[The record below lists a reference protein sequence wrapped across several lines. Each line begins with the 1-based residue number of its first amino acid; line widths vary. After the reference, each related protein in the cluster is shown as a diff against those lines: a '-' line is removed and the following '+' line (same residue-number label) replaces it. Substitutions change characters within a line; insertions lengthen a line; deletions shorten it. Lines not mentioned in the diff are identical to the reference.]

1 MIRVIVIGLI
11 AGWIAGKLMRGRGY
25 GAIADIVL
33 GLIGAVI
40 GSALFR
46 FIGIVPAMHPFGS
59 LALLAMAT
67 VGAVIL
73 VGIAHLFGGHAARL
87 PAR

>member
-1 MIRVIVIGLI
+1 MFRVIIIGLI
-11 AGWIAGKLMRGRGY
+11 AGWIAGKLIRGHGY
-25 GAIADIVL
+25 GIIADIVL
-33 GLIGAVI
+33 GLVGAVI

-46 FIGIVPAMHPFGS
+46 AVGIAPAIEPYRG
-59 LALLAMAT
+59 LTLLTMAT

-73 VGIAHLFGGHAARL
+73 VGIAHAIGGNRI